1 MRTVRGSVISA
12 QCVTMNLS
20 CCHKEMRHLTLI
32 QFYLIQMDSRLRFL
46 ACTLKAEVALRM
58 LATTMGTFFTG
69 G

>member
-1 MRTVRGSVISA
+1 
-12 QCVTMNLS
+12 
-20 CCHKEMRHLTLI
+20 MRHLTLI